1 MDDMVKFWCDRN
13 DHLHYWKWI
22 AGGWLIAIVGAF
34 PTLSLTYGGE
44 GLWPFIVLAS
54 IPSAAHL
61 YGFLANLKHIR
72 NWDAPGR
79 VGPALV
85 GVSYLLA
92 VVIGLTQMELVLA
105 LTLPISSVIMAT
117 LTFGIFF
124 TGFMPLLAFWLV
136 HLLLTPDVD
145 ARGYTIAMVLM
156 TTSWLIAMFTG
167 YFLGNA

>member
-1 MDDMVKFWCDRN
+1 MR
-13 DHLHYWKWI
+13 
-22 AGGWLIAIVGAF
+22 GVG
-34 PTLSLTYGGE
+34 
-44 GLWPFIVLAS
+44 
-54 IPSAAHL
+54 
-61 YGFLANLKHIR
+61 NLDKAR
-72 NWDAPGR
+72 ARDAPGR